1 MGNHSISS
9 PESLSPLAQRPGMTG
24 SDTNSALEDKAYVD
38 DKLVQVAFSKRDID
52 TAAELAAGSDE
63 PLNPTDALRVR

>member
-1 MGNHSISS
+1 
-9 PESLSPLAQRPGMTG
+9 MTG